1 MPNYKKLRQIGAI
14 GSLFWLLW
22 VSVSVIIGLIK
33 QPFSYTLT
41 EEYIGRVCD
50 SMFFK
55 DLAYIG
61 LPFLGIFIALAFM
74 GTTEK
79 DKHPASKAAIIFL
92 VACIIL
98 IFALDKYNWLNVKET
113 INIITHEPRV
123 ERVTLSDKYAVGYRR
138 STGHYFVFSN
148 GSTNDSEESEYD
160 AHSVGDEFYVIMC
173 GDSCVKHY
181 DPDQYELP

>member
-1 MPNYKKLRQIGAI
+1 MVDYKKLRKIGVI
-14 GSLFWLLW
+14 GSIFWLLW
-22 VSVSVIIGLIK
+22 ASGCVIIGLIK

-50 SMFFK
+50 SMFFM

-61 LPFLGIFIALAFM
+61 LPFLVIFIVLAFM

-79 DKHPASKAAIIFL
+79 DEHPASKAAIIFL

-98 IFALDKYNWLNVKET
+98 IVALDKYNWRNVKET

-123 ERVTLSDKYAVGYRR
+123 EKVTLSDKYAVRYRH

-181 DPDQYELP
+181 DPAQYELP